1 METLV
6 MAIGF
11 KNLRSPLLDMQ
22 DKITVGKLQGC
33 RICDCIL
40 DHYEYLIWAEKSGL
54 FKFTKIV
61 TETIQEHA
69 GYKHQ
74 QQHYREEVEPYITG
88 NKHEYMAEIATR
100 QDYDTTFEDDVP
112 F

>member
-1 METLV
+1 MSITFSKL
-6 MAIGF
+6 
-11 KNLRSPLLDMQ
+11 KSPILDLHS
-22 DKITVGKLQGC
+22 KITVGKLQGC
-33 RICDCIL
+33 RVCDVVQ

-69 GYKHQ
+69 GYKAQ
-74 QQHYREEVEPYITG
+74 QRFIEEEIKPWLENDLVKREREMIRS
-88 NKHEYMAEIATR
+88 IL
-100 QDYDTTFEDDVP
+100 DDDVP

>member
-1 METLV
+1 

-11 KNLRSPLLDMQ
+11 NKLRSPLLDLT
-22 DKITVGKLQGC
+22 DKITVGKLSGC
-33 RICDCIL
+33 RVCDVVQ

-54 FKFTKIV
+54 FKFTKVV

-69 GYKHQ
+69 GYKAQ
-74 QQHYREEVEPYITG
+74 QRFIEEEIKPWLEDDLVKCEREMIRSILDE
-88 NKHEYMAEIATR
+88 
-100 QDYDTTFEDDVP
+100 DVP

>member
-1 METLV
+1 MEALV
-6 MAIGF
+6 MAVGF
-11 KNLRSPLLDMQ
+11 KNLRSPLLDLT

-33 RICDCIL
+33 RVCDVVE

-69 GYKHQ
+69 GYKAQ
-74 QQHYREEVEPYITG
+74 QQYYNEEVAPWKEEPTSVLIL
-88 NKHEYMAEIATR
+88 
-100 QDYDTTFEDDVP
+100 DDDVP

>member
-1 METLV
+1 

-11 KNLRSPLLDMQ
+11 KNLRSPLLDLT

-33 RICDCIL
+33 RVCDTIP

-69 GYKHQ
+69 GYKAQ
-74 QQHYREEVEPYITG
+74 QQHYNEEVAPWKEEPVQTLIL
-88 NKHEYMAEIATR
+88 
-100 QDYDTTFEDDVP
+100 DDDVP